1 MRRVLIVFLSLM
13 IFATPALAQDAN
25 SSLLENTP
33 IGSGGIEI
41 FPEPDRE
48 SERLFAVM
56 GDFAP
61 HIAGNY
67 TDTDGRAW
75 VYFYYIE
82 AGQWVGAWALASQ
95 FELEDS
101 ALEDLPQLDPND
113 LPQAPD
119 MPFNRLA
126 VRPSGVTSTNTQSDD
141 ASSGAVIFDVYDCLF
156 VSGTEFTWNVV
167 EVTYEDGVAVSA
179 DVLEEGLSGEWR
191 PGCPGLPQQQLP
203 SGDGGIVSSGDGSV
217 AASSSGGLPY
227 SQTFTALSCSSTP
240 CTISGD
246 ISAGDEDWP

>member
-1 MRRVLIVFLSLM
+1 MRRILIVFLFLM
-13 IFATPALAQDAN
+13 VFVMPALAQDAN
-25 SSLLENTP
+25 SSLLENAP

-41 FPEPDRE
+41 FPQPDRE
-48 SERLFAVM
+48 SERLFAVI
-56 GDFAP
+56 GSFAP
-61 HIAGNY
+61 HIAGSY
-67 TDTDGRAW
+67 TDADGRAW
-75 VYFYYIE
+75 VYFYFIE
-82 AGQWVGAWALASQ
+82 AGEWMGAWALASQ

-126 VRPSGVTSTNTQSDD
+126 VRPSGVTPSTED
-141 ASSGAVIFDVYDCLF
+141 AVVYDVYDCLF

-179 DVLEEGLSGEWR
+179 EVLEEGLSGEWR

-203 SGDGGIVSSGDGSV
+203 SGDGGIVSSDGSV
-217 AASSSGGLPY
+217 AAASGGAQPY
-227 SQTFTALSCSSTP
+227 SQSFISLSYTGGTITCTGTT
-240 CTISGD
+240 CTISDD
-246 ISAGDEDWP
+246 ITVGDEDWP